1 MTTLLAMDTTL
12 GACSAAVVADGGVVA
27 RRWTAMARGH
37 AEALMGMIDAVV
49 AEAGIRR
56 RALDGVAVT
65 VGPGT
70 FTGVRV
76 GLAAARGLA
85 LALDRPLCGLS
96 TLEALAAAAALG
108 PAPPAT
114 VLAAIDARRGQ
125 LYVQSFRVGAS
136 DGCLL
141 DPLDAPRA
149 IAVEDASR
157 AGLLDGVAEGVAGGG
172 ACVGTGAA
180 LIAGATDVRAGLPDA
195 AVVGRYAQLL
205 ADDRWRARAA
215 PLYVRAPDAVLP
227 TPAVGP
233 R

>member
-1 MTTLLAMDTTL
+1 MATLLAMDTTL
-12 GACSAAVVADGGVVA
+12 GACSAAVVADGGVLA
-27 RRWTAMARGH
+27 RRWAAMARGH
-37 AEALMGMIDAVV
+37 AEALMPMIDA
-49 AEAGIRR
+49 AMDEAGVRR

-149 IAVEDASR
+149 IAVDDASR
-157 AGLLDGVAEGVAGGG
+157 AGLLDSVGAGG

-180 LIAGATDVRAGLPDA
+180 LIAGAPDVRAELPDA
-195 AVVGRYAQLL
+195 AVIGCYAQLL

-227 TPAVGP
+227 TPAGGP

>member
-1 MTTLLAMDTTL
+1 MATLLAMDTTL

-157 AGLLDGVAEGVAGGG
+157 AGLLDDVAGDVAGGG

-180 LIAGATDVRAGLPDA
+180 LIAGATDVRADLPDA